1 MNCFHTFALIDK
13 FRNRGFKLIALD
25 YFVIK
30 KYKFNMISLFKQ
42 SNIYPFL
49 WMLFAF
55 VLPFSKA
62 YPNIV
67 LILILISFIVFKKY
81 KDIKFNL
88 KDGFMFFIV
97 AVFWITISILLQD
110 GFSESL
116 KPLRNLYSLIAIYF
130 LAQTIA
136 TKKYYVLLSF
146 IAGTVILFLLSI
158 IGIVTFYLNHGF
170 VKLDIGSTV
179 NEMLHGERPYI
190 GFMLALSVYFSLHI
204 IRKAKKRWLYIWVLI
219 ATSFIFIRLAT
230 VLSILIVIH
239 HLYILFK
246 TKKVYLLMGFFAIT
260 ILIIAAFTFNEN
272 FKNRMRIE
280 NDVQSTYAKFKA
292 YEPRFVIWE
301 CATELS
307 QQINPLLGFGNY
319 KTMKSELV
327 NCYVSKIPSHQSS
340 KIAFYEEKAFNTH
353 DQFFSFLLLGGWLP
367 FFCLILF
374 FVVSFAK
381 SNTYLYSFTLL
392 FFLSFFIFENVL
404 YRQLGVYL
412 MGLFLG
418 LLNTKQNETVIKSE

>member
-1 MNCFHTFALIDK
+1 MNI
-13 FRNRGFKLIALD
+13 
-25 YFVIK
+25 V
-30 KYKFNMISLFKQ
+30 FKQ

-67 LILILISFIVFKKY
+67 LILILLSFFVFKKY
-81 KDIKFNL
+81 KNITFNL
-88 KDGFMFFIV
+88 KDGFLFLIV
-97 AVFWITISILLQD
+97 AVFSITISIVLQD
-110 GFSESL
+110 GFDDSL
-116 KPLRNLYSLIAIYF
+116 KPLRNFYSLMVIYF
-130 LAQTIA
+130 LAQTIQYQ
-136 TKKYYVLLSF
+136 KHYVLLSF

-190 GFMLALSVYFSLHI
+190 GFMIALSVYFSLHI
-204 IRKAKKRWLYIWVLI
+204 IRKAKKRWLYIWVLV
-219 ATSFIFIRLAT
+219 ATSFIFIISARLAT

-280 NDVQSTYAKFKA
+280 NDVHSTYAKFKA

-307 QQINPLLGFGNY
+307 QQIYPLLGFGNY

-327 NCYVSKIPSHQSS
+327 NCYISKIPSHQTS
-340 KIAFYEEKAFNTH
+340 KIGFYKEKAFNTH
-353 DQFFSFLLLGGWLP
+353 NQFFSFLLLGGWFA
-367 FFCLILF
+367 FFSLSLF
-374 FVVSFAK
+374 FAVSFAR
-381 SNTYLYSFTLL
+381 SSTFLFSFTLL
-392 FFLSFFIFENVL
+392 CFLSFFIFENVL

-418 LLNTKQNETVIKSE
+418 LLNTKQNEFVIKSE